1 MRSGFVSAPWPSEGE
16 AETGGAS
23 AVPRLDA
30 SGLACPLPVL
40 KARKVLAAMAPAE
53 TLEVITTDPMSV
65 VDMPVFC
72 AQAGHRIVREE
83 RQDDGFVFVIERGP
97 S

>member
-1 MRSGFVSAPWPSEGE
+1 MRRVD
-16 AETGGAS
+16 T
-23 AVPRLDA
+23 

-40 KARKVLAAMAPAE
+40 KARKALAGMSPAE
-53 TLEVITTDPMSV
+53 TLEVVTTDPMSI

-83 RQDDGFVFVIERGP
+83 KRDGGFVFVIERGP